1 SDIVAVLNARF
12 GEIVLHRRE
21 SFRDIAEQTR
31 WLSLHQHQAGLSR
44 TPVIRRV
51 KMLRDAR
58 MTGSVKL
65 QRSTRLPGDGRLW
78 AESYRIE

>member
-1 SDIVAVLNARF
+1 M
-12 GEIVLHRRE
+12 
-21 SFRDIAEQTR
+21 T
-31 WLSLHQHQAGLSR
+31 GLSR